1 LNPFLL
7 KSLEKTTHLVRST
20 PELILHCIAV
30 SQQIL
35 SKMHAIRFTIDK
47 GVRLVMECHNG
58 DSHGVC
64 LWYENKLNDATDR
77 TETPQF

>member
-1 LNPFLL
+1 
-7 KSLEKTTHLVRST
+7 
-20 PELILHCIAV
+20 
-30 SQQIL
+30 
-35 SKMHAIRFTIDK
+35 MHAIRFTIDK